1 MISHYRRTALQKNPC
16 KWITIKLS
24 SSFWGPWPVGEG
36 DEKSKVEFTCLA
48 TSPEL
53 TGTWETRILVVSLF
67 VWSQWKEMYR
77 GNFQHWIFQLEGFSH
92 HSIIPDELHIIYLGT
107 AQYLWGSMLWLLV
120 YNMMTETPAQN
131 MEKRWAGVSEVYRDK
146 Q

>member
-53 TGTWETRILVVSLF
+53 TGTWETRILVVSLL
-67 VWSQWKEMYR
+67 VWSQLKEMYCEVK
-77 GNFQHWIFQLEGFSH
+77 NLKKS
-92 HSIIPDELHIIYLGT
+92 LVKLIYSLMAIKINLG
-107 AQYLWGSMLWLLV
+107 
-120 YNMMTETPAQN
+120 
-131 MEKRWAGVSEVYRDK
+131 
-146 Q
+146 